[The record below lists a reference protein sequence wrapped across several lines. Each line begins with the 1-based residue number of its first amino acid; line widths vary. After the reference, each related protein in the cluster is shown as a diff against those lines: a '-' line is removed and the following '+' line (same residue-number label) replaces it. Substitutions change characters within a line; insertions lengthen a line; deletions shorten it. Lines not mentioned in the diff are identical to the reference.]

1 MLFNLAKTSTKS
13 ALCLSCRMS
22 IVPRKYFSEGLDSKY
37 NDTEKEKILQ
47 VINNPDSS
55 SLASYEVSKSNIKK
69 FAQWKTSNGE
79 LKSLSELEYVEG
91 FSERSAKKLF
101 NSILTGPSKE
111 KKAGTKIKGQ
121 ILHPYLSEN
130 VIKECNTVL
139 SLYITVNSVSWT
151 LIDKNNYEVQD
162 WRYHG
167 IDYPEGKKFQI
178 TDILDIA
185 WRVTQQLP
193 AADIYVMKAEATSLR
208 AAGSDPN
215 NPKVLAVNLQKAQ
228 MVAMIIAL
236 INARSNR
243 MEQSCD
249 DENQNKDDSLKQK
262 VYFLRP
268 TLPYRLYGTLVGNER
283 VSTDQ
288 LVEMLLR
295 DLSEKSPKN
304 SHAYIPESLQSMFR
318 SQKDLEKD
326 MLGHCLLLSLTFM
339 DLCIYKNQERIAKLV
354 RRGE

>member
-1 MLFNLAKTSTKS
+1 MLFNLVKTSTKS

-22 IVPRKYFSEGLDSKY
+22 VVPRKYFSEGLDSKY
-37 NDTEKEKILQ
+37 NETEREKILQ
-47 VINNPDSS
+47 VINNPDPS
-55 SLASYEVSKSNIKK
+55 SLSSYEVSKSNIKK
-69 FAQWKTSNGE
+69 FSQWRTSNGE
-79 LKSLSELEYVEG
+79 MKSLSDLEYVEG
-91 FSERSAKKLF
+91 FSERTAKKLF
-101 NSILTGPSKE
+101 NSILSGPSE
-111 KKAGTKIKGQ
+111 KKAGSKIKGQ
-121 ILHPYLSEN
+121 ILHPNLTAN
-130 VIKECNTVL
+130 VIKECNSVL
-139 SLYITVNSVSWT
+139 SVYITVNSVSWT
-151 LIDKNNYEVQD
+151 LIDKSSYEVQD
-162 WRYHG
+162 WKYQG

-193 AADIYVMKAEATSLR
+193 IADIYVMKAEATSLR

-228 MVAMIIAL
+228 MVAMIVAL
-236 INARSNR
+236 INARSQG
-243 MEQSCD
+243 MEQSNDGANED
-249 DENQNKDDSLKQK
+249 DGLKQK

-288 LVEMLLR
+288 IVEMLLR
-295 DLSEKSPKN
+295 DLTEKSPNN

-318 SQKDLEKD
+318 AQKDLEKD

-339 DLCIYKNQERIAKLV
+339 DLCIYKNQERITKLNK
-354 RRGE
+354 RGE